1 MIQVVDLVQVS
12 PRYKLSAWLLT
23 AGGPRQLSQAEVV
36 DRA

>member
-12 PRYKLSAWLLT
+12 PRYKLSAWMLT
-23 AGGPRQLSQAEVV
+23 AGGPRQFSQAVIV